1 MASAWRWVRM
11 TMPATMGAIAVLA
24 APPPCR
30 AAAAVEIDI
39 PVLVPIT
46 GFLSLEGISQRNG
59 ALLAIR
65 HAPPGVKVTA
75 EVSDTGTSPEVAVN
89 ALEKAVS
96 EGKPIA
102 VAASMLGTQML
113 AMLPVAAGYKIPLVT
128 VSGTAKITELK
139 NPYVFRFFPGDEVV
153 KLAQARYAVEIL
165 GKKRPAI
172 LYQTTAYGQS
182 GVAVLDPAF
191 KKLGATVVMEEGLD
205 VKVKDMLPILS
216 KVKEAAPDVL
226 ILQLHAGP
234 TALVVKQAATM
245 GLGIPI
251 VAGSAMHQPSTAA
264 LLEPAELKGVCAET
278 GSSPVSAETPQLK
291 KWLEDYR
298 HAFQTDPDAYALGEY
313 DGITM
318 VLRAVAEGAR
328 SAEEVRAY
336 LASKTYKGLAM
347 TYKSDGTGNM
357 AHSAEII
364 CYDGSTR
371 TPRVVKRYENPGGA
385 P

>member
-1 MASAWRWVRM
+1 MASWPAPGPPRSAPSPPRSPARSRRCLRPNPGRRPPWALPRHWAMIAASWEAREAAMASAWRWLRM
-11 TMPATMGAIAVLA
+11 MTPAAMGAIAVLA

-30 AAAAVEIDI
+30 AAAAVEVDI

-89 ALEKAVS
+89 ALEKAAS

-216 KVKEAAPDVL
+216 KVREAHPDVL

-234 TALVVKQAATM
+234 TALVVRQAAAM
-245 GLGIPI
+245 GLGLPI

-264 LLEPAELKGVCAET
+264 LLTPAEMKGVCAET
-278 GSSPVSAETPQLK
+278 SSSPVSSETP
-291 KWLEDYR
+291 
-298 HAFQTDPDAYALGEY
+298 A
-313 DGITM
+313 
-318 VLRAVAEGAR
+318 
-328 SAEEVRAY
+328 
-336 LASKTYKGLAM
+336 
-347 TYKSDGTGNM
+347 
-357 AHSAEII
+357 
-364 CYDGSTR
+364 
-371 TPRVVKRYENPGGA
+371 
-385 P
+385 